1 MPDFDDDEIVR
12 LRAALGRIS
21 RLLDRQVSGDGMTR
35 TNLSVLGAIGR
46 RGPIGASELAD
57 HEGIN
62 PTMLSRILS
71 KLEERGLVVRTAD
84 ETDRRVVQV
93 KVTPAGARM
102 HNRLRDERARMLA
115 ERLAQVPTPQA
126 QKLLDA
132 LPALEAL
139 AVEMA
144 RETTREATRE
154 PAKA

>member
-1 MPDFDDDEIVR
+1 MSDFDDDEIVR

-62 PTMLSRILS
+62 PTMLSRILT
-71 KLEERGLVVRTAD
+71 KLEERGLVVRSVD
-84 ETDRRVVQV
+84 EQDRRAVQV
-93 KVTPAGARM
+93 QVTPAGAEL
-102 HNRLRDERARMLA
+102 HNRIRDERARMLA
-115 ERLAQVPTPQA
+115 ERLEQVPHPQA
-126 QKLLDA
+126 QSLLAA

-139 AVEMA
+139 AVEMS
-144 RETTREATRE
+144 RD
-154 PAKA
+154 PAGSVRKA